1 MTLIGCFVNGKSV
14 HFKVILKFWMRGP
27 TRGSDNKKKLD
38 GRVVVITGEVVQL
51 EGVIFMRKHNKKT
64 VFFHR
69 SSLFYG

>member
-1 MTLIGCFVNGKSV
+1 MLTESRTV

-51 EGVIFMRKHNKKT
+51 EGVIFMRKHNKKQSFST
-64 VFFHR
+64 AQVYFTDK
-69 SSLFYG
+69 YN